1 MRTVASAVI
10 DSFNQEAWKMKKIL
24 IITGPGGDAQGW
36 GDLSVTKTLRDALN
50 SNGKSAEIA
59 FVETMDDFMQAI
71 KQKSYDIV
79 WSALYYISDKEDIIG
94 LNVDDDAWLTDI
106 FDRKQIPYI
115 GPSALTM
122 KQLINKTW
130 THRILHENNIAVPA
144 HNEVGAGEKIPDI
157 ELPAFVKPSC
167 ESRSVGISDE
177 SVVNTPSELEARV
190 RHIHET
196 YEQPALVE
204 DYLPGAEYTVL
215 MIGNG
220 NNQEF
225 LPGVVT
231 VKGGSYGRYPILRSD
246 MRGVGITK
254 IGIPETRSE
263 EASLLCRMAVDA
275 LNCLDHVRVD
285 MRFDAN
291 NELKI
296 IEVNGIPGLKPIKS
310 WSPQMYTLYHGSAEG
325 PVADYQQLVHRIV
338 ESGLGRY
345 NLL

>member
-1 MRTVASAVI
+1 
-10 DSFNQEAWKMKKIL
+10 MKNVL

-36 GDLSVTKTLRDALN
+36 GNLSVTETLCDALN
-50 SNGKSAEIA
+50 ADGKSAKIA
-59 FVETMDDFMQAI
+59 YVNTMDDFMRAI
-71 KQKSYDIV
+71 DGNSYDIA
-79 WSALYYISDKEDIIG
+79 WSALYYITDKEDIIG
-94 LNVDDDAWLTDI
+94 QNVDDDAWLADI

-130 THRILHENNIAVPA
+130 THRILSEHNVAVPT
-144 HNEVGAGEKIPDI
+144 HNQVDVGEALPDVQF
-157 ELPAFVKPSC
+157 PSFVKPSC
-167 ESRSVGISDE
+167 ESRSIGISDD
-177 SVVNTPSELEARV
+177 SVVNNREELAARV
-190 RHIHET
+190 RHIHER
-196 YEQPALVE
+196 YEQPALIE

-220 NNQEF
+220 KNQEF

-231 VKGGSYGRYPILRSD
+231 VKGNAYGKYPILRSD
-246 MRGVGITK
+246 MRGVGITQ
-254 IGIPETRSE
+254 IGIPERRAE
-263 EASLLCRMAVDA
+263 DANRLCKAAVDA

-291 NELKI
+291 DQIRI

-310 WSPQMYTLYHGSAEG
+310 WSPQMYTLYHGSPEG
-325 PVADYQQLVHRIV
+325 PQADYQKLVHRIV
-338 ESGLGRY
+338 ESGLERY